1 MGQFHPASLG
11 ALLAGRRNDRDRQ
24 LHQVRMYRGMPEA
37 AMEKKAHSAARR
49 QVSSWIRDPLVSATT
64 RPLRYPRN
72 YPTVR
77 AQEKGIDVQLALD
90 FAMMAVRGEYDIGIL
105 MSGDTDL
112 HPALEEV
119 MRLGG
124 LYAKS
129 KKSNGCPHSGSAP
142 RLAGAGG
149 FFTVRCYPRHLRTP
163 GCPYC
168 PFSMVIA
175 YGTQKCVKSRL
186 GGKTVEVATWEP
198 LPGRRRFR
206 VRLAGLSANLQPYC
220 HWIGHSDYQTIQ
232 DSTNYA

>member
-1 MGQFHPASLG
+1 MVKRVVLFVDYQNAYRRARDAFHDHNADPYWMGQFHPASLG
-11 ALLAGRRNDRDRQ
+11 TLLAGRRNDPDRQ

-124 LYAKS
+124 
-129 KKSNGCPHSGSAP
+129 
-142 RLAGAGG
+142 
-149 FFTVRCYPRHLRTP
+149 
-163 GCPYC
+163 
-168 PFSMVIA
+168 
-175 YGTQKCVKSRL
+175 
-186 GGKTVEVATWEP
+186 KTVEVATWEP

-206 VRLAGLSANLQPYC
+206 VRLAGLPANLQPYC
-220 HWIGHSDYQTIQ
+220 HWIDHADYQTIQ

>member
-1 MGQFHPASLG
+1 MVKRVVLFVDYQNAYRRARDAFHDHNADPYWMGQFHPASLG

-119 MRLGG
+119 M
-124 LYAKS
+124 
-129 KKSNGCPHSGSAP
+129 P
-142 RLAGAGG
+142 
-149 FFTVRCYPRHLRTP
+149 
-163 GCPYC
+163 
-168 PFSMVIA
+168 
-175 YGTQKCVKSRL
+175 L

>member
-1 MGQFHPASLG
+1 MVKRVVLFVDYQNAYRRARDAFHDHNADPYWMGQFHPASLG
-11 ALLAGRRNDRDRQ
+11 ALLAGRRNDPDRQ

-124 LYAKS
+124 
-129 KKSNGCPHSGSAP
+129 
-142 RLAGAGG
+142 
-149 FFTVRCYPRHLRTP
+149 
-163 GCPYC
+163 
-168 PFSMVIA
+168 
-175 YGTQKCVKSRL
+175 
-186 GGKTVEVATWEP
+186 KTVEVATWEP